1 MTLDEQ
7 ILLDILNNIVT
18 VPDQVK
24 LDRTIDELGVLLAIN
39 VAPVDMGIVIG
50 RSGSMSTA
58 IKTIMKAVGK
68 ANNMIIRV
76 MFNEP
81 EGSTKGKPYSDNK
94 GYYNDNAEAPLY
106 QPTSS
111 QASYSNTAPAQYS
124 VPAKVD
130 SIDDDMMTATPITIK
145 PTVIDTDLEDLVIN

>member
-81 EGSTKGKPYSDNK
+81 EGSTKGKSYSENK
-94 GYYNDNAEAPLY
+94 EYYSNSSEAPVY
-106 QPTSS
+106 QPTTP
-111 QASYSNTAPAQYS
+111 AAPTFS
-124 VPAKVD
+124 PAMAME
-130 SIDDDMMTATPITIK
+130 DDMMTPTPITIR
-145 PTVIDTDLEDLVIN
+145 PTIIDTDLEDLVIN

>member
-94 GYYNDNAEAPLY
+94 EYYNNSAEAPVY
-106 QPTSS
+106 QPNT
-111 QASYSNTAPAQYS
+111 QVAQSYSKPET
-124 VPAKVD
+124 
-130 SIDDDMMTATPITIK
+130 IEDDMMTPTPITIK
-145 PTVIDTDLEDLVIN
+145 PTIIDTDLEDLVIN

>member
-7 ILLDILNNIVT
+7 ILIDILNNIVT
-18 VPDQVK
+18 EPDQVK
-24 LDRTIDELGVLLAIN
+24 IDRTIDELGVLLAIN

-68 ANNMIIRV
+68 ANNMIVRV

-81 EGSTKGKPYSDNK
+81 EGSTKGKTYSENK
-94 GYYNDNAEAPLY
+94 NYYNSNADAPVY
-106 QPTSS
+106 QPTTPSS
-111 QASYSNTAPAQYS
+111 PTFSMAST
-124 VPAKVD
+124 V
-130 SIDDDMMTATPITIK
+130 DDDMMTSTPISIK
-145 PTVIDTDLEDLVIN
+145 PTIIDTDLEDLVIN

>member
-81 EGSTKGKPYSDNK
+81 EGSTKGKSYSENK
-94 GYYNDNAEAPLY
+94 EYYNDNVEAPVY
-106 QPTSS
+106 QPTSQS
-111 QASYSNTAPAQYS
+111 TYSSPAPAQYTT
-124 VPAKVD
+124 PAKIEA
-130 SIDDDMMTATPITIK
+130 IDDEMMTATPISIK
-145 PTVIDTDLEDLVIN
+145 PTIIDTDLEDLIIN

>member
-81 EGSTKGKPYSDNK
+81 EGSTKGKSYSDNK
-94 GYYNDNAEAPLY
+94 GYYNDNSEAPVY
-106 QPTSS
+106 QPTSPQS
-111 QASYSNTAPAQYS
+111 SYSSPA
-124 VPAKVD
+124 ATK
-130 SIDDDMMTATPITIK
+130 IDTIEDDMMTATPIAIK
-145 PTVIDTDLEDLVIN
+145 PTIIDTDLEDLVIN

>member
-81 EGSTKGKPYSDNK
+81 EGSTKGKTYSENK
-94 GYYNDNAEAPLY
+94 SYYNTSAEAPVY
-106 QPTSS
+106 QPSTPVVSQEYSTSS
-111 QASYSNTAPAQYS
+111 S
-124 VPAKVD
+124 
-130 SIDDDMMTATPITIK
+130 SIGDDIMTSTPISIK

>member
-7 ILLDILNNIVT
+7 ILIDILNNIVT

-24 LDRTIDELGVLLAIN
+24 IDRTIDELGVLLAIN

-81 EGSTKGKPYSDNK
+81 EGSTKGKTYSENK
-94 GYYNDNAEAPLY
+94 SYYNNNAEAPVY
-106 QPTSS
+106 QPTAPIVS
-111 QASYSNTAPAQYS
+111 QDYS
-124 VPAKVD
+124 VST
-130 SIDDDMMTATPITIK
+130 SIDEDMMTSTPISIK

>member
-24 LDRTIDELGVLLAIN
+24 IDRTIDELGVLLAIN

-81 EGSTKGKPYSDNK
+81 EGSTKGKSYTENK
-94 GYYNDNAEAPLY
+94 TYYNNVAEAPVY
-106 QPTSS
+106 QPTTPVSPTFS
-111 QASYSNTAPAQYS
+111 PASPLE
-124 VPAKVD
+124 
-130 SIDDDMMTATPITIK
+130 DDMMMSTPITIK
-145 PTVIDTDLEDLVIN
+145 PTIIDTDLEDLVIN

>member
-81 EGSTKGKPYSDNK
+81 EGSTKGKSYSENK
-94 GYYNDNAEAPLY
+94 EYYNNNSEAPVY
-106 QPTSS
+106 QPNSIPVI
-111 QASYSNTAPAQYS
+111 QSYSQPSTFE
-124 VPAKVD
+124 
-130 SIDDDMMTATPITIK
+130 DDMMTSTPISIK
-145 PTVIDTDLEDLVIN
+145 PTIIDTDLEDLVIN

>member
-24 LDRTIDELGVLLAIN
+24 IDRTIDELGVLLAIN
-39 VAPVDMGIVIG
+39 VAPIDMGIVIG

-81 EGSTKGKPYSDNK
+81 EGSTKGKTYSDNK
-94 GYYNDNAEAPLY
+94 NYYDNVADAPVY
-106 QPTSS
+106 QPT
-111 QASYSNTAPAQYS
+111 TPATPTFS
-124 VPAKVD
+124 P
-130 SIDDDMMTATPITIK
+130 SIALEDDMMISTPITIK
-145 PTVIDTDLEDLVIN
+145 PTIIDTDLEDLVIN

>member
-39 VAPVDMGIVIG
+39 VAPIDMGIVIG

-81 EGSTKGKPYSDNK
+81 EGSTKGKSYSENK
-94 GYYNDNAEAPLY
+94 SYYNDNAEAPVY
-106 QPTSS
+106 QPTSQS
-111 QASYSNTAPAQYS
+111 SYNQAPAQYTA
-124 VPAKVD
+124 PAKVEA
-130 SIDDDMMTATPITIK
+130 IEDDMMTATPIVIK
-145 PTVIDTDLEDLVIN
+145 PTIIDTDLEDLVIN

>member
-1 MTLDEQ
+1 MTIDEQ
-7 ILLDILNNIVT
+7 ILIDILNNIVT
-18 VPDQVK
+18 EPDQIK
-24 LDRTIDELGVLLAIN
+24 IIRTIDELGVLLAIN

-81 EGSTKGKPYSDNK
+81 EGSTKGKTYSDNK
-94 GYYNDNAEAPLY
+94 SYYNNSAEAPVY
-106 QPTSS
+106 QPTTPVT
-111 QASYSNTAPAQYS
+111 QAYSAQ
-124 VPAKVD
+124 VD
-130 SIDDDMMTATPITIK
+130 EIMTTTPISIK
-145 PTVIDTDLEDLVIN
+145 PTIIDTDLEDLVIN

>member
-7 ILLDILNNIVT
+7 ILIDILNNIVT

-24 LDRTIDELGVLLAIN
+24 IDRTIDELGVLLAIN

-81 EGSTKGKPYSDNK
+81 EGSTKGKSFSENK
-94 GYYNDNAEAPLY
+94 EYYNNTAEAPVY
-106 QPTSS
+106 QSTTS
-111 QASYSNTAPAQYS
+111 QS
-124 VPAKVD
+124 VNYD
-130 SIDDDMMTATPITIK
+130 SDPMLTPTPITIK